1 MVSPWWTQEGFVYSL
16 VRPGP
21 FESSGRRGAGL
32 RRWYWVLLEPVTQ
45 YNQEFPIGDSHTSQI
60 Y

>member
-1 MVSPWWTQEGFVYSL
+1 VGSGVRHGQPLVDPGRFVYSL

-32 RRWYWVLLEPVTQ
+32 RRWYWVLLEPITQ
-45 YNQEFPIGDSHTSQI
+45 YNQ
-60 Y
+60 